1 MSKVSDLAIRSPP
14 PERPVEILDS
24 TSEIGMLF
32 EKYMAHF
39 ARLDMEARYAA
50 MEANFA
56 KQKEQTATRRITT
69 YSNIGKTP
77 QAIDAIR
84 ATNQRKSALL
94 RLPAELLIN
103 IWKIAF
109 GSTATTRVHGM
120 VCRDISENRI
130 LSLVHACSLLHEVLY
145 PIFLSEDAFVV
156 KISSSNPTV
165 AASELTQWLSQL
177 PFASALNGPIKI
189 QILLELQTEIVPEA
203 EARKLAAEVQAICS
217 ASRTF
222 QPMVCVEAKAVMGCY
237 CGPDV
242 NVLVWSPSAISY
254 YRVQRPTEQD
264 DVWKGWVVT
273 KRTLAPQASL
283 AV

>member
-1 MSKVSDLAIRSPP
+1 M
-14 PERPVEILDS
+14 EILDS

-56 KQKEQTATRRITT
+56 KRKEQTASRRITT

-77 QAIDAIR
+77 QAINAIR

-145 PIFLSEDAFVV
+145 PIFFSQDAFVV
-156 KISSSNPTV
+156 EISSSDSNV
-165 AASELTQWLSQL
+165 AASQLTQWLSQL
-177 PFASALNGPIKI
+177 PFASALNGPVKI
-189 QILLELQTEIVPEA
+189 HVLLDLQVGPLPEAA

-222 QPMVCVEAKAVMGCY
+222 QPMVCVEAKAGMGRY

-254 YRVQRPTEQD
+254 HGVQRPTGQD

-273 KRTLAPQASL
+273 KRTLTPQASL
-283 AV
+283 AA